1 MDFTLTKEGFIKGDK
16 IFDKDREMTG
26 ELLIEEFDIPFTAVD
41 LDIKSGK
48 RPTLPR
54 MIYTKYYGVLL
65 PFTDL
70 LSLIELKT
78 TYSSMAV

>member
-65 PFTDL
+65 PFPDL
-70 LSLIELKT
+70 LSLIKPKAT
-78 TYSSMAV
+78 HSSMAV